1 MGNLIDT
8 GGRIAV
14 DKPIAPLAPNPI
26 DSPGR
31 LQDLL
36 TSFWMLRTNNRML
49 VDQLRGSIGELRDL
63 KRQLR
68 LQHARQSS
76 VQPHQTENQNGVA
89 QQFGLTRREAEVA
102 RLLGQG
108 RSNQVI
114 ARELGISEHTARH
127 HTQRILAKLE
137 VHSRGEAGAKIRG

>member
-76 VQPHQTENQNGVA
+76 VQPHQAENQNGVA

-114 ARELGISEHTARH
+114 ARKLGISEHTARH